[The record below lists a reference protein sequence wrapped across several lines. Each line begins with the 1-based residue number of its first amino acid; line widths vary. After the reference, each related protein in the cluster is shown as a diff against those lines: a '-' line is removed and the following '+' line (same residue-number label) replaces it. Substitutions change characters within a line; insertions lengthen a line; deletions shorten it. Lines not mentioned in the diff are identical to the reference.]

1 MALSIAQY
9 LPLPTTTH
17 YCTMKQAFLITLLWS
32 SSDDEGE
39 PLDREYSI
47 SDIDDPDNAI
57 DRVLCQFKS
66 MVEADPVLINLENI
80 VELTGNDYD
89 RIAHDLCLTINC
101 HGAGFWD
108 GDYSPDR
115 IGSGIIGDR
124 LTAISHYFTKIGLY
138 ANSRDRLSIEQY

>member
-1 MALSIAQY
+1 
-9 LPLPTTTH
+9 
-17 YCTMKQAFLITLLWS
+17 MKQAFLITLLWS

-89 RIAHDLCLTINC
+89 RIAHDLCLTINH

-115 IGSGIIGDR
+115 IGSSLIGDR
-124 LTAISHYFTKIGLY
+124 LTEISHSFTEIGLY
-138 ANSRDRLSIEQY
+138 ANNSDRLSIEQY

>member
-1 MALSIAQY
+1 
-9 LPLPTTTH
+9 
-17 YCTMKQAFLITLLWS
+17 MKQAFLITLLWS

-66 MVEADPVLINLENI
+66 MVEEDPILISLENI
-80 VELTGNDYD
+80 IELTGNDSD
-89 RIAHDLCLTINC
+89 RIAHDLCLTINH

-115 IGSGIIGDR
+115 IGSGFIGDR
-124 LTAISHYFTKIGLY
+124 LTEISHSFTEIGLY
-138 ANSRDRLSIEQY
+138 ANNSDRLSIEQY